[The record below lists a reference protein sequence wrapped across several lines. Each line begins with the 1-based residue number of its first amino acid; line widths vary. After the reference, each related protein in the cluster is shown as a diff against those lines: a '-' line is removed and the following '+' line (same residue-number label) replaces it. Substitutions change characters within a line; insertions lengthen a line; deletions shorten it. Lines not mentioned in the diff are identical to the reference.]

1 MSGGQKNGHV
11 SVTSGTLITRIL
23 VGMLLTLVLASA
35 IAIYFEQERQM
46 ARIHHQKEELA
57 GELDEAAA
65 DLTELRELQHLV
77 GSDAYIER
85 VARDQLGMVKPD
97 EIVFQNK

>member
-1 MSGGQKNGHV
+1 MSARHKNSQI
-11 SVTSGTLITRIL
+11 SVKSGTLITRIL
-23 VGMLLTLVLASA
+23 VGMLLTVVLASA

-46 ARIHHQKEELA
+46 ARIHHQKEALT
-57 GELDEAAA
+57 GELNQAAA
-65 DLTELRELQHLV
+65 DLAEQRELQHLV

-97 EIVFQNK
+97 EIVFQDK